1 MGCEVILEADCLT
14 LRPQMLL
21 AVPVS
26 TAHIQDLPEAVRVHH
41 FQPVSLLLSES
52 PGLTAKQQ
60 HRQHISTEALHFE
73 LDTHAAGTPHTLHL
87 GKSAPGLADAGSD
100 LRLPACRGINH
111 TPQILE
117 RGHIMSLTT

>member
-1 MGCEVILEADCLT
+1 MHKRKEGLVRVALLPHPQAVTQPPQPMGCEVIAKGDCLT

-26 TAHIQDLPEAVRVHH
+26 TAHIQNLLEAVRVHH

-60 HRQHISTEALHFE
+60 HRQHIGTETLHFE
-73 LDTHAAGTPHTLHL
+73 LDTHTP
-87 GKSAPGLADAGSD
+87 AW
-100 LRLPACRGINH
+100 
-111 TPQILE
+111 QV
-117 RGHIMSLTT
+117 